1 MIEFINHSKL
11 SDAHFL
17 FTILVRIKRS
27 AELKYSTRKIVM
39 QGDITEGELRVADP
53 TKTNRGRNSVRKWN

>member
-17 FTILVRIKRS
+17 FTILVRIK
-27 AELKYSTRKIVM
+27 TRKIVM